1 MDETENTASARAV
14 FLFIICFL
22 LWMLLAGS
30 LAIQE
35 VVAGVMVSA
44 AVALI
49 SWNSTGI
56 LGGVRL
62 RPGAL
67 IALFSYLAYFLLA
80 LVRANLD
87 MARRVLSPSLP
98 IDPALVEVRTDLTSA
113 LGKLLLAN
121 SITLTPGTLS
131 VDVEGDRIL
140 VHWVDCPE
148 GTDLTSATKTIVVGF
163 EERIKGFLK

>member
-1 MDETENTASARAV
+1 MDETQETAAARAV
-14 FLFIICFL
+14 FLFCVCFL
-22 LWMLLAGS
+22 LWVLLAGS
-30 LAIQE
+30 LAIEE

-44 AVALI
+44 AVALL
-49 SWNSTGI
+49 SWNSTDI

-67 IALFSYLAYFLLA
+67 VSLFSYLGYFLLA

-98 IDPALVEVRTDLTSA
+98 MDPAMVEVRTELTSA

-131 VDVEGDRIL
+131 VDVEDDRLL
-140 VHWVDCPE
+140 VHWIDCPQ
-148 GTDLTSATKTIVVGF
+148 GTDVASATWTIVSGF
-163 EERIKGFLK
+163 EGHIKGFLK